1 MRLKSL
7 DIVRGMTVAGM
18 ILVNNGY
25 GPTFEPLRHAQW
37 NGLTLSDLVFPFF
50 LFIMGVSL
58 YLSMSGRGL
67 HYSRA
72 KMVKILKR
80 SALLFLFGIL
90 INWIDLAIGHGEVVF
105 DNLRFWAVMQ
115 RIALCYL
122 IAGVFALTVSASYT
136 IPFAVLLLI
145 TYAGIIE
152 GGGGYEYDAGSNILH
167 TIDAFIFGEAHLYH
181 KSPVDPEGLLSTMSA
196 VTNVLFGFYCG
207 MKIKQSGSFS
217 EKVTSLFMAGTL
229 LTFAGLL
236 LNYGLPFNKRI
247 WSPSFALVTSGLC
260 ALLLAVVT
268 RWVDSDDTPRGRV
281 AESRLRDSESLY
293 GSHEGRWSLF
303 FQAFGAN
310 ALVLYLGS
318 ELISIFF
325 ARFGVSD
332 LLYACCASLTTAG
345 NPGLLTDSA
354 EALQWTVWLAKA
366 ASLLYACC
374 MVLINYLIAWPLF
387 RHRIYIKL

>member
-25 GPTFEPLRHAQW
+25 GPTFEPLRHAKW
-37 NGLTLSDLVFPFF
+37 NGLSLSDLVFPFF

-58 YLSMSGRGL
+58 YLSMSARGL
-67 HYSRA
+67 HYSRP
-72 KMVKILKR
+72 KLIKILKR
-80 SALLFLFGIL
+80 TALLFLFGIL
-90 INWIDLAIGHGEVVF
+90 INWLDLVIGHGEVVF

-122 IAGVFALTVSASYT
+122 IAGIFALTVSASYT
-136 IPFAVLLLI
+136 IPFAILLLI
-145 TYAGIIE
+145 TYGAIILT
-152 GGGGYEYDAGSNILH
+152 GGGYNYDADSNVLH
-167 TIDAFIFGEAHLYH
+167 IIDAFIFGSAHLYH

-207 MKIKQSGSFS
+207 MRIKQAGSLS
-217 EKVTSLFMAGTL
+217 EKVTALFVVGTL

-236 LNYGLPFNKRI
+236 LSYGLPLNKRI

-260 ALLLAVVT
+260 ALVLALVT
-268 RWVDSDDTPRGRV
+268 RYADG
-281 AESRLRDSESLY
+281 SEDGP
-293 GSHEGRWSLF
+293 GSHF

-310 ALVLYLGS
+310 ALVLYLAS
-318 ELISIFF
+318 EVISIVF
-325 ARFGVSD
+325 AACGVSD
-332 LLYACCASLTTAG
+332 VIYSVFASLV
-345 NPGLLTDSA
+345 SA
-354 EALQWTVWLAKA
+354 EASEWLAKV

-374 MVLINYLIAWPLF
+374 FVLINFLIAWPLY

>member
-37 NGLTLSDLVFPFF
+37 NGLSISDLVFPFF

-72 KMVKILKR
+72 KLFKIIKR

-90 INWIDLAIGHGEVVF
+90 INWIDLAVGHGEVVF

-115 RIALCYL
+115 RIAICYL
-122 IAGVFALTVSASYT
+122 IAGIFAITVSANYT

-145 TYAGIIE
+145 TYAGIIVT
-152 GGGGYEYDAGSNILH
+152 GGGYNYDAGSNVLH
-167 TIDAFIFGEAHLYH
+167 SIDAFIFGEAHLYH

-207 MKIKQSGSFS
+207 MKIKQSGSLA
-217 EKVTSLFMAGTL
+217 EKVTALFVAGTL

-247 WSPSFALVTSGLC
+247 WSPSFALATSGLC
-260 ALLLAVVT
+260 ALLLALVT
-268 RWVDSDDTPRGRV
+268 RCVDTDDTPRGP
-281 AESRLRDSESLY
+281 SDT
-293 GSHEGRWSLF
+293 GRWSYF

-310 ALVLYLGS
+310 ALVIYLGS

-325 ARFGVSD
+325 AAFGISD
-332 LLYACCASLTTAG
+332 LIYSGCAAIVTAGDPAMLDSAEWLAKIASLIYACCFV
-345 NPGLLTDSA
+345 LL
-354 EALQWTVWLAKA
+354 
-366 ASLLYACC
+366 
-374 MVLINYLIAWPLF
+374 NYLIAWPLY
-387 RHRIYIKL
+387 RHHIYIKL